1 MKIKTPFFIIDIE
14 WLFLIILFIF
24 IFSDKVKKFL
34 ISFYICYLFIV
45 FHEFSHIF
53 IATILGKNIEIL
65 KITLS
70 GVCIN
75 LKKEKYNLCDNKN
88 NKIENL
94 KNILIYIVG
103 PISNLILANIFS
115 NIEMIYQINI
125 FLAIVNL
132 LPLFPLDGYNIL
144 LNILRYFKINEII
157 IEIILKTLIYVIY
170 FLLIILG
177 ILQIILVKNISLVI
191 FMVYLFLLQNTNNN
205 NKKKYR
211 IHKA

>member
-14 WLFLIILFIF
+14 WLFLIVLFIF
-24 IFSDKVKKFL
+24 IFSDKVKDILF
-34 ISFYICYLFIV
+34 SFYICYLFII

-75 LKKEKYNLCDNKN
+75 LKKEKYNFYEKNN

-94 KNILIYIVG
+94 KNILIYITG

-132 LPLFPLDGYNIL
+132 LPIFPLDGFNIL
-144 LNILRYFKINEII
+144 LSILRYFKINEIM
-157 IEIILKTLIYVIY
+157 IEIIFKILIYIIY
-170 FLLIILG
+170 FWLIILG
-177 ILQIILVKNISLVI
+177 ILQIILSKNISLVI
-191 FMVYLFLLQNTNNN
+191 FIVYLFLIQNTNSN

-211 IHKA
+211 IHKV

>member
-14 WLFLIILFIF
+14 WLFLIVLFIF
-24 IFSDKVKKFL
+24 IFSDKVKDILF
-34 ISFYICYLFIV
+34 SFYICYLFIV

-177 ILQIILVKNISLVI
+177 ILQIILIKNISLVI
-191 FMVYLFLLQNTNNN
+191 FMVYLFLLQNTNSN

-211 IHKA
+211 IHKV